1 MRTPILFSALL
12 VPSLLAACGADE
24 PVAPIGDGP
33 ALACRF
39 DAPAAK
45 PDSGASPVHRASP
58 VEISWSGP
66 IDRLAIE
73 VTADGL
79 SVPGEVLQGSSKALF
94 VPHRLYPENSRV
106 EWRASACGK
115 RLDGWFGV
123 GALAHPVVD
132 VEGAVGGAAFEID
145 LRQARIEAPAANDP
159 LAEVL
164 LRFRLAPA
172 LLAAFTR
179 IEEGEATVVLAPAVA
194 DESGAVHQDMS
205 RPMTLAKVALDQNP
219 YVFLPRMDLELAL
232 GTGAVEL
239 KRADLI
245 LGLGAHSLADGR
257 LVADLDLRKTA
268 FADHEDPCALVA
280 RLTDETCRPC
290 DDGAPAC
297 VPLVMHDVIGLPAV
311 DPLGQPPLG
320 GGPLP

>member
-1 MRTPILFSALL
+1 MRPSILCLAL
-12 VPSLLAACGADE
+12 PPLLAACGVDE

-39 DAPAAK
+39 DVPSATPAT
-45 PDSGASPVHRASP
+45 GMSPAHRATP
-58 VEISWSGP
+58 IEISWAGA
-66 IDRLAIE
+66 IDRLAVE

-79 SVPGEVLQGSSKALF
+79 MVPGEVLQGSSKALF
-94 VPHRLYPENSRV
+94 VPHRLYPENSRIA
-106 EWRASACGK
+106 WRAAACGK
-115 RLDGWFGV
+115 SLDGWFGV

-132 VEGAVGGAAFEID
+132 VEGAVGGAAFEVD
-145 LRQARIEAPAANDP
+145 LRQARIEAPNANDP

-164 LRFRLAPA
+164 LRMHLAPA

-179 IEEGEATVVLAPAVA
+179 IDEGEATVVLAPAVA
-194 DESGAVHQDMS
+194 DERGAVHQDMS
-205 RPMTLAKVALDQNP
+205 RPMTLAKVSLEQNP

-245 LGLGAHSLADGR
+245 LGLSAHSLADGR
-257 LVADLDLRKTA
+257 LVADLDLRKA
-268 FADHEDPCALVA
+268 SFADGEDPCALVA
-280 RLTDETCRPC
+280 RLTDERCRPC

-311 DPLGQPPLG
+311 DALDPPFLGD
-320 GGPLP
+320 GPLP